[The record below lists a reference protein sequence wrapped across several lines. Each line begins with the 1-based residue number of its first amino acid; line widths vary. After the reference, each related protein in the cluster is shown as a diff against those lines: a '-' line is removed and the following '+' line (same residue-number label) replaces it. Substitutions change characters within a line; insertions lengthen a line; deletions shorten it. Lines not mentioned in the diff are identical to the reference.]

1 MSLTGSENPTLDPS
15 TCGLSYIVSTALDYG
30 VDNKMIKTN
39 VAKKVILPKE
49 PKRKRIDV
57 WDLEQAN
64 QFLETSKEDEQNRYH
79 LAYAIAIIC
88 GMRQGEIL
96 GLTWK
101 DVDLEENLLFLLNK
115 HCLMTVRKFSMILR
129 LKKVD
134 EQLNLVNH

>member
-1 MSLTGSENPTLDPS
+1 MIVYQLAVSVCITLFAVSYSPNKPTVSSVPITGSENPTLDPP

-39 VAKKVILPKE
+39 VAKKAILPKE

-79 LAYAIAIIC
+79 LAYAIAVIC
-88 GMRQGEIL
+88 LNASGRN
-96 GLTWK
+96 TRAY
-101 DVDLEENLLFLLNK
+101 LER
-115 HCLMTVRKFSMILR
+115 C
-129 LKKVD
+129 
-134 EQLNLVNH
+134 